1 MDIGL
6 VASCLGLKGGK
17 SWERTFTWHS
27 KKVCK
32 SIIKV
37 VNNTIDANLKEDIDL
52 TIQEKLKGKK
62 SESERISITQKYHDG
77 IKTGISEVDN
87 VRISVSFDMG
97 WQKKGTGHT
106 YDSNSDH
113 SYFIGIRGGKVVR
126 SLVYSKKC
134 SICDAAISVG

>member
-37 VNNTIDANLKEDIDL
+37 VNKTINANLKEEIDL
-52 TIQEKLKGKK
+52 TIRQKLEGKK
-62 SESERISITQKYHDG
+62 SESEIISLTQKYHDG
-77 IKTGISEVDN
+77 IKTGISEVN
-87 VRISVSFDMG
+87 SVRILISFDMG
-97 WQKKGTGHT
+97 WQKRGTGHT
-106 YDSNSDH
+106 YDSNSGH
-113 SYFIGIRGGKVVR
+113 LYFIGVRGGN
-126 SLVYSKKC
+126 
-134 SICDAAISVG
+134 AIVKPD